1 MKFLFIVQGEG
12 RGHFTQALAMSE
24 MLRER
29 GNQVVGVLVGKSA
42 HRQLP
47 GFFTEKIQAPV
58 STFESPNFLP
68 APQNKRPELFRS
80 IWANAGKLPAF
91 YRSIRFIRQNI
102 KDTQPDIVINFYE
115 LLTGFTY
122 LFMPPGVPQVC
133 IGHQYMF
140 LHKGFE
146 FPAHVSWWQL
156 ASLRF
161 FSRMTSIGAV
171 RRLALSFYPAASDEE
186 EGITVVPPLIRKE
199 VRRIPVRDGDYWL
212 GYMLNSGYVSEVAEW
227 SGRHPEVS
235 LHFFW
240 DKKEAPEISAYSDRL
255 TLHRIN
261 DTAFVQYMAGC
272 RAYST
277 TAGFES
283 VCEALYLRKPVL
295 MVPAHIE
302 QECNAWDACKVGAG
316 VVAARFDLSL
326 LQEFLPYYQPV
337 SGFRFWADK
346 AESRIC
352 AELDAARQP
361 SPAYRIYDRLY
372 QACNIRNLIYKT
384 GAC

>member
-12 RGHFTQALAMSE
+12 RGHFTQALTVSGL
-24 MLRER
+24 LRER
-29 GNQVVGVLVGKSA
+29 GDQVVGVLVGKSA

-68 APQNKRPELFRS
+68 TPQNKRPQLFRS
-80 IWANAGKLPAF
+80 IGANVCKLPAF
-91 YRSIRFIRQNI
+91 YRSMRFIRQNI
-102 KDTQPDIVINFYE
+102 EDLQPDIVINFYE

-140 LHKGFE
+140 LHKGFG
-146 FPAHVSWWQL
+146 FPSHVSRWQL

-161 FSRMTSIGAV
+161 FSRMTSVGAV
-171 RRLALSFYPAASDEE
+171 RRLALSFYPASSDEE

-199 VRRIPVRDGDYWL
+199 VRQVAAGEGDYLL

-227 SGRHPEVS
+227 SASHPHS
-235 LHFFW
+235 PLHFFW
-240 DKKEAPEISAYSDRL
+240 DKKEAPETLEYSDGL

-261 DTAFVQYMAGC
+261 DTAFVRFMAGC
-272 RAYST
+272 RGYST

-302 QECNAWDACKVGAG
+302 QECNAWDASRVGAG
-316 VVAARFDLSL
+316 VVAARFDLSM
-326 LQEFLPYYQPV
+326 LQDFIPNYRPAP
-337 SGFRFWADK
+337 GFCAWADK
-346 AESRIC
+346 AEARIY
-352 AELDAARQP
+352 AELSAARRP
-361 SPAYRIYDRLY
+361 SSAYRIYDRLY
-372 QACNIRNLIYKT
+372 QACHIRNLIYKA